1 MFESQWFVFTGFA
14 YFSFSLQQ
22 ELEELEERDRLLEE
36 DENSSSFSEEY
47 VTSTMNRKEKLNKY
61 DEKKDKWYK
70 FNDTGVEEIQ
80 LNENTLIG

>member
-1 MFESQWFVFTGFA
+1 M
-14 YFSFSLQQ
+14 
-22 ELEELEERDRLLEE
+22 EELEERDRLLEE
-36 DENSSSFSEEY
+36 DENSNSFSEDY
-47 VTSTMNRKEKLNKY
+47 MTSTMSRKEKLNKY